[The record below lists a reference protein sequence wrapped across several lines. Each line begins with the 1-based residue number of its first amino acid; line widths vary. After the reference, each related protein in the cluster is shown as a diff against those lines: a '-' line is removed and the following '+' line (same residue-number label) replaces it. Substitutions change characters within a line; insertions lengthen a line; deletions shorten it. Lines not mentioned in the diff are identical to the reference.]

1 MSSGEWN
8 TKLFPVQPNLRKT
21 SHCKI
26 LLESQPDSNGS
37 RYEMADIKEG
47 WVDRGE
53 TLQLSSRQGK
63 KIHLPFSVLS
73 AISELCLFSN
83 QILWPLLLFLDS
95 DVLEFTS

>member
-1 MSSGEWN
+1 
-8 TKLFPVQPNLRKT
+8 
-21 SHCKI
+21 
-26 LLESQPDSNGS
+26 
-37 RYEMADIKEG
+37 MADIKEG

-95 DVLEFTS
+95 DVLEFTSYRACELTTGVRILTNWSSAACTH